1 MSISNWRPENIFYLT
16 ILSIAGISG
25 ICKLANDANIP
36 EKIQKGIQKLDI
48 GKKKS
53 KAKEDEIL
61 DVTKENQANE
71 NEAKENK
78 VTETDDNVKVPDI
91 KLQDLEEGDQNGDQ
105 NDGWQT
111 NNDYDQ
117 GDDKDIEEIKGGKSN
132 HRRTKRNQTKQKQN
146 QKYRKTQ
153 RRIKN
158 NGILKIKI

>member
-48 GKKKS
+48 GKKKN
-53 KAKEDEIL
+53 KAN
-61 DVTKENQANE
+61 ENQANE
-71 NEAKENK
+71 NQAKENEAKENEAK
-78 VTETDDNVKVPDI
+78 ETDNTNKVPGI
-91 KLQDLEEGDQNGDQ
+91 KLQDLEEGDKNGDQNGDQ
-105 NDGWQT
+105 NDVWQT
-111 NNDYDQ
+111 NNKYDP
-117 GDDKDIEEIKGGKSN
+117 DDKDITEITGGKSN